1 MVLIV
6 DEDSKRAT
14 ATAQLVRVL
23 GSVPV
28 IATSEPVAARMLRD
42 VDVVIAASSP
52 LAPKVLTAARA
63 HRKVLRCLVH
73 AGDAFAQHEQQ
84 RGLAD
89 IALKAPFTPVA
100 LGDVLAKAHARRRA
114 WLLEQQAHAAAG
126 REHASFA

>member
-28 IATSEPVAARMLRD
+28 IASSEPVAGRLLRD
-42 VDVVIAASSP
+42 VDVVIANASA
-52 LAPKVLTAARA
+52 LAPKVLMAARA
-63 HRKVLRCLVH
+63 FRKVLRVLVCG
-73 AGDAFAQHEQQ
+73 GDALSAHEQQ

-89 IALKAPFTPVA
+89 VLVRAPFTPEA
-100 LGDVLAKAHARRRA
+100 LGDVLARAHTRRRA
-114 WLLEQQAHAAAG
+114 WLLEQQQQRG
-126 REHASFA
+126 EHASFA